1 MLSTFIVSFL
11 IPPARWSSAALFAHR
26 IRLAAAALI
35 LRSWRVQGVV
45 SVALVLD
52 AATDSRMRVEPV
64 GRRCKSKGE
73 RWPVDH
79 PAVPPMLVAS
89 IAFGVVYDEIGDPLG
104 TGPSFER
111 AIGELREAFAEVAI
125 SAGEVS

>member
-26 IRLAAAALI
+26 IRLAAAAMI
-35 LRSWRVQGVV
+35 LRSWRVRGVV
-45 SVALVLD
+45 SVALVHD

-64 GRRCKSKGE
+64 GRRHRGIT
-73 RWPVDH
+73 WPVDH
-79 PAVPPMLVAS
+79 PAVPPMVVAS
-89 IAFGVVYDEIGDPLG
+89 IAFGVLYEECPDPLG
-104 TGPSFER
+104 MGADFER

>member
-26 IRLAAAALI
+26 IRLAAAAMI
-35 LRSWRVQGVV
+35 LRSWRVRGVV

-52 AATDSRMRVEPV
+52 AATASRMRVKPV
-64 GRRCKSKGE
+64 RRQHRGIT
-73 RWPVDH
+73 WPLGH

-89 IAFGVVYDEIGDPLG
+89 IAFGVVYEEIGDPLG

-111 AIGELREAFAEVAI
+111 ALGELREAFAEIAV